1 MQENQ
6 PVDGRKKVSPSV
18 LEKRINKIRKE
29 IETAESS
36 TTRLSLIQKMFNLED
51 ELEKASKVDQKPEL
65 EAEFINVAK
74 SYSKRKQISAK
85 AWEAVGVKK
94 QVLREAGIIR

>member
-74 SYSKRKQISAK
+74 SYSERKQISAK